1 MSGWLDKLKIAWGS
15 GPAPRSVTELGTDM
29 HAHWI
34 PGIDDG
40 AKTMDEALS
49 MLQGMATLGFTT
61 CIATPHI
68 MADYYRNTPQGI
80 REGLENVRA
89 AARAAGLSLRLE
101 AAAEYYLDE
110 QFVALLEKGDMLTF
124 GADYLLFELSYVNRP
139 SNFQTAIFQIQ
150 THGYQP
156 VLAHPERYPYFSE
169 DGNLTPFRE
178 MADQGVLLQ
187 LNLGSLTGQHGPFA
201 RHLARELVDAQL
213 VHFAGTDVH
222 RASQTRDLEQ
232 LRTDRWFHKLLDS
245 GRLLNAGLAANV
257 AE

>member
-1 MSGWLDKLKIAWGS
+1 MNGWLGKLKDAFGS
-15 GPAPRSVTELGTDM
+15 APAPRSIAELGADM

-40 AKTMDEALS
+40 AKTVEDSLA
-49 MLQGMATLGFTT
+49 MLQGLASLGFSTL
-61 CIATPHI
+61 IATPHI
-68 MADYYRNTPQGI
+68 MADYYRNTPECI
-80 REGLENVRA
+80 REGLEKVREA
-89 AARAAGLSLRLE
+89 AQAAGLSLRLE

-110 QFVALLEKGDMLTF
+110 QFVALLEKGNMLSF
-124 GADYLLFELSYVNRP
+124 GKDYLLFELSYVNRP
-139 SNFQTAIFQIQ
+139 SNLQTAIFQIQ

-156 VLAHPERYPYFSE
+156 VLAHPERYPYFGE

-178 MADQGVLLQ
+178 MAEQGVLLQ

-232 LRTDRWFHKLLDS
+232 LSTDRWFHKLLDS
-245 GRLLNAGLAANV
+245 GRLLNGGLAARTKQ
-257 AE
+257 